1 MKQEIKCM
9 RFIDFHRILYTAKI
23 SDTRYIV
30 ETNGNTLEVTFD
42 NAQELLDKGYNPK
55 YLFDY
60 VDYFVYGY
68 ARIRLND
75 KYNWINRDYR
85 LVSPEQ
91 WFDYADDFNENG
103 YSIVLFSNT
112 SYKIDTNGQ
121 LYDYDTMRPIDQ
133 PTTNNM
139 ALNELKY
146 IIRESIKRQLNNL

>member
-30 ETNGNTLEVTFD
+30 DTNGNTLEVTFD

-60 VDYFVYGY
+60 VDYFQYGY
-68 ARIRLND
+68 ARISLNR
-75 KYNWINRDYR
+75 KYNWISRDYR

-121 LYDYDTMRPIDQ
+121 LYDYDTMQPIDI
-133 PTTNNM
+133 PNTNNM
-139 ALNELKY
+139 TLNELKY